1 MRKIKMNSK
10 TKILI
15 GILVVGIVLFGGYW
29 IWGIYQ
35 VSKEKGES
43 TSRLLPEEKKSV
55 KADARWC

>member
-1 MRKIKMNSK
+1 MSTRHSK

-43 TSRLLPEEKKSV
+43 TSRLLPEGPLKKDIIIEKIT
-55 KADARWC
+55 